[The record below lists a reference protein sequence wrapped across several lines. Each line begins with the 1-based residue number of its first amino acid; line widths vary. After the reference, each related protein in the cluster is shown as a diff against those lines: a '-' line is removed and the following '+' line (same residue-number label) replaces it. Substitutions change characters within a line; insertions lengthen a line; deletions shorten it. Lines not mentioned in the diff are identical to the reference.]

1 MSKVKQYIED
11 AVKATASEIKTKG
24 VEVSDVSIDMP
35 THIHIDNGDLTCV
48 LLELAKAQSEIASAV
63 VAISKTKP
71 TIENNSTGL
80 SFHGVGNKP
89 TQFTE
94 S

>member
-24 VEVSDVSIDMP
+24 VEVSDVNFDMQ
-35 THIHIDNGDLTCV
+35 THVHVDNGDLTDV
-48 LLELAKAQSEIASAV
+48 LLELAKAQSAIASAV
-63 VAISKTKP
+63 VSINKTKP
-71 TIENNSTGL
+71 TIENKSTGL
-80 SFHGVGNKP
+80 SFHGIDNKP